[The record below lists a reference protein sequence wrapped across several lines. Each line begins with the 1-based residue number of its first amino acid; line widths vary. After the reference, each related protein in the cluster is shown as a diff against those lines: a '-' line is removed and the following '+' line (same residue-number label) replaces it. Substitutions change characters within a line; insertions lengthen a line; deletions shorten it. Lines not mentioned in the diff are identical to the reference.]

1 VYVACESGV
10 VQTFRAD
17 GRDLVSLGE
26 LRIHRAHT
34 VAVDPT
40 THLVF
45 LPIER
50 LGTGPVLEI
59 YRPADPDGS

>member
-1 VYVACESGV
+1 
-10 VQTFRAD
+10 
-17 GRDLVSLGE
+17 VSLGE